1 MDELRRRLNE
11 QITKVVIG
19 QRTAAEVLL
28 AAILLGGHVLLEGV
42 PGTAKTLLA
51 RAFARAS
58 GLEFA
63 RIQFT
68 PDMLPA
74 DVTGTMTIREGQL
87 SFRPGPL
94 FANVVLADEINR
106 TPPKTQSALLE
117 AMGEAQVTVDA
128 ESRALPQPFFVV
140 ATQNPIEYEGTYPL
154 PEAQLD
160 RFLMKIDI
168 GYPTEDDEQ
177 ALLKLDRT
185 GVASS
190 TLDDVQ
196 PITSG
201 PQLLELRR
209 TVDETVVSDEVIGYA
224 TSLIRA
230 SRALPAVEVGASPR
244 AGVHL
249 VAAAKFTARANGRDF
264 VIPDDVAA
272 MAPFVL
278 THRLVMRPEAQIEEY
293 RAADAIAAVMAAT
306 PVPR

>member
-1 MDELRRRLNE
+1 MDELRGRLND
-11 QITKVVIG
+11 QISKVVIG
-19 QRTAAEVLL
+19 HRTSADVLL

-51 RAFARAS
+51 RAFARAM
-58 GLEFA
+58 GLDFS

-74 DVTGTMTIREGQL
+74 DVTGTMTIRAGEL
-87 SFRPGPL
+87 IFRPGPI

-106 TPPKTQSALLE
+106 TPPKTQAALLE

-128 ESRALPQPFFVV
+128 KSRQLAQPFIVV

-160 RFLMKIDI
+160 RFLMKIEI
-168 GYPTEDDEQ
+168 SYPTETDEG
-177 ALLKLDRT
+177 ALLRLDRS
-185 GVASS
+185 GLASA
-190 TLDDVQ
+190 TLSDVEA
-196 PITSG
+196 ITSADE
-201 PQLLELRR
+201 LLALRSV
-209 TVDETVVSDEVIGYA
+209 VDATVVSDEIVKY
-224 TSLIRA
+224 TVSLIRA
-230 SRALPAVEVGASPR
+230 TRTLPAVEVGASPR

-249 VAAAKFTARANGRDF
+249 QAAAKFTARANGRDF
-264 VIPDDVAA
+264 VIPDDVSA

-278 THRLVMRPEAQIEEY
+278 PHRLVMRPEAQIEEY
-293 RAADAIAAVMAAT
+293 RPADAIAAVLAAT